1 MYFKNIIM
9 SYLMQYILLFQH
21 VTNVKKFFNEILFFS
36 YQTLKPYVYFIYL
49 FLNFILVG
57 G

>member
-1 MYFKNIIM
+1 M

-21 VTNVKKFFNEILFFS
+21 VTNVKKIFNEILFFL